1 MHPDG
6 QCAIIEC
13 CFDAVYKYVTKI
25 QSTTHNHNNIYHDTA
40 RFDNHNDGLG
50 VFLERLSQKMSIL
63 QSFTIKLCD

>member
-50 VFLERLSQKMSIL
+50 VF
-63 QSFTIKLCD
+63 